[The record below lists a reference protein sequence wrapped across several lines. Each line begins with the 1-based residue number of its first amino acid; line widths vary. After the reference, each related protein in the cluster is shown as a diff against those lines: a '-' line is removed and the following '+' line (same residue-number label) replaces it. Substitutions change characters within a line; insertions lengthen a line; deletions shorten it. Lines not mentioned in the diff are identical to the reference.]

1 MPIHTATLKYC
12 LAQMCH
18 NRSLETKLQAGV
30 KSRVK
35 EMKLIT
41 DQKTFLKMIKDLLQF
56 IMEQ

>member
-35 EMKLIT
+35 QMKLIT
-41 DQKTFLKMIKDLLQF
+41 DQKTFLKMIKDCCNL
-56 IMEQ
+56 